1 MVQKTGRF
9 LAGKIRFDELLVAR
23 GLATDLDEARRLIG
37 AGQVVIRDGR
47 SGLKAGSMVPQDL
60 GLGLRERRRFVSRGG
75 EKLESGLEGLGVEVR
90 SLVCADIGCS
100 TGGFTDCLLQRGA
113 ARVYAVDVGYGVLDW
128 KLRQDPRVVVLERT
142 NARFLSRQQIP
153 EPLDFAVLDASFIS
167 LELLLEP
174 LGNLFGEVVR
184 IMALVK
190 PQFELPRD
198 QVASGG
204 VIRDP
209 ALHRQALDKVLLC
222 GQRLGLSCQG
232 IVASAI
238 TGARGN
244 QEFLMY
250 LTSERSSADD
260 VSSG

>member
-1 MVQKTGRF
+1 MVQKTGRS
-9 LAGKIRFDELLVAR
+9 LTGRIRFDELLVAR
-23 GLATDLDEARRLIG
+23 GLAADLDDARRLIG
-37 AGQVVIRDGR
+37 AGQVVIQDGI
-47 SGLKAGSMVPQDL
+47 SGLKAGSMIPRDL
-60 GLGLRERRRFVSRGG
+60 GLELRERRRFVSRGG
-75 EKLESGLEGLGVEVR
+75 EKLESGLEGLGVDVR
-90 SLVCADIGCS
+90 SFVCADIGCS

-113 ARVYAVDVGYGVLDW
+113 ARVYAIDVGYGVLDW
-128 KLRQDPRVVVLERT
+128 KLRTDPRVVVLERT

-153 EPLDFAVLDASFIS
+153 EPLDFVVIDASFIS

-198 QVASGG
+198 LVTSGG

-209 ALHRQALDKVLLC
+209 ALHSQALDKVLHC
-222 GQRLGLSCQG
+222 AQKLGLSCQG

-250 LTSERSSADD
+250 LTADQGTAED